1 MKSNVVLIGFM
12 GAGKTSTG
20 RRLAEILGMEFIDTD
35 KEIEKL
41 TGMTISQIFAKYGEV
56 RFRSEEHL
64 IVTKV
69 ANRTNCVISTG
80 GGAVLNE
87 ENVRALRKNGIL
99 ICLTARPEVIQA
111 RVSKRGGRPLL
122 QKDKSI
128 EKISRMLEER
138 KPFYAQADFIVDTS
152 DITQG
157 ETVELILAYLEE
169 RGFKRGNSLSGP
181 GGKEL
186 PY

>member
-1 MKSNVVLIGFM
+1 MKTNIVLIGFM
-12 GAGKTSTG
+12 GVGKTSIG
-20 RRLAEILGMEFIDTD
+20 KRLAEILQMEFIDTD

-41 TGMTISQIFAKYGEV
+41 TGMTISQIFARHGEV

-80 GGAVLNE
+80 GGAVLDE
-87 ENVRALRKNGIL
+87 ENVKALKRNGVL
-99 ICLTARPEVIQA
+99 VCLTARPEVIQE

-128 EKISRMLEER
+128 EKITQMLEER
-138 KPFYAQADFIVDTS
+138 KEFYARADFTLDTTNLTP
-152 DITQG
+152 D
-157 ETVELILAYLEE
+157 ETVEEILAHLKNW
-169 RGFKRGNSLSGP
+169 GFGYGNSHR
-181 GGKEL
+181 
-186 PY
+186 

>member
-1 MKSNVVLIGFM
+1 
-12 GAGKTSTG
+12 
-20 RRLAEILGMEFIDTD
+20 D

-128 EKISRMLEER
+128 EKISRMLEE
-138 KPFYAQADFIVDTS
+138 
-152 DITQG
+152 
-157 ETVELILAYLEE
+157 
-169 RGFKRGNSLSGP
+169 
-181 GGKEL
+181 
-186 PY
+186 